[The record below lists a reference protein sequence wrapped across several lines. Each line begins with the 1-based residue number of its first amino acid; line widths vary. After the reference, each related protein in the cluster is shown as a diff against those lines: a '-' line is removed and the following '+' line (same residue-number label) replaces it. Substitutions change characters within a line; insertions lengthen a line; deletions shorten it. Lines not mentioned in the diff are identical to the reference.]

1 MYHILLLS
9 DWLINYCFISHHLT
23 QIIIELYFTGKTT
36 SIESLKYAVTGSLPP
51 GIKSGQSFV
60 HDPRSIGQS
69 SVKASIKLRFTNTEG
84 SSMVVA
90 RSMEVSQKKNSASFK
105 ALDGTIRT
113 VNRETGERVT
123 LSHKCTELDNS
134 IPTYLGVSKPI
145 LEHVM
150 FCHQEDSSWPLQEG
164 AVLKKRFGKSAFLF
178 YYFTEASST

>member
-1 MYHILLLS
+1 
-9 DWLINYCFISHHLT
+9 
-23 QIIIELYFTGKTT
+23 
-36 SIESLKYAVTGSLPP
+36 
-51 GIKSGQSFV
+51 
-60 HDPRSIGQS
+60 
-69 SVKASIKLRFTNTEG
+69 
-84 SSMVVA
+84 MVVA
-90 RSMEVSQKKNSASFK
+90 RSMEVSQKKTSASFK

-164 AVLKKRFGKSAFLF
+164 AVLKKRFGKSAFFFIVHISLF
-178 YYFTEASST
+178 IILLKPSLDVIR

>member
-1 MYHILLLS
+1 MYKQIKCSFPLTIIVGANGCGTSLHSPYLMTYIYRSPWTYIIYPYIIISLIALLS
-9 DWLINYCFISHHLT
+9 TRRPNPIHIVIHFYS
-23 QIIIELYFTGKTT
+23 GKTT
-36 SIESLKYAVTGSLPP
+36 IIESLKYAVTGSLPP

-90 RSMEVSQKKNSASFK
+90 RSMEVSQKKTTASFK

-134 IPTYLGVSKPI
+134 IPTYLGVSKR
-145 LEHVM
+145 E
-150 FCHQEDSSWPLQEG
+150 
-164 AVLKKRFGKSAFLF
+164 
-178 YYFTEASST
+178 